1 LNITFHGIS
10 FVLTN
15 LNVSNYPLQV
25 KRKSKGYLII
35 LYFFKKKVKVFN
47 FLKGKKMKLMQKTV
61 WAITPEML
69 STMIAIAHQTNRT
82 PEAIAK
88 EMGRDMKNTY
98 AVSTRGGVAVIPV
111 TGPLFRH
118 ANLLTAICGATSYE
132 LLAQDFNKA
141 LNDPNI
147 SAILFDVDSPGGEVN
162 GCSELADM
170 IYNARGKKPIIA
182 YASGSCCSGA
192 YWIASACD
200 KIMAADTA
208 ILGSIGVV
216 SIFEKEDEKK
226 TIEIVSSQSPNKR
239 PDVETEEGKAKI
251 QAHIDALAEV
261 FINKVALHRD
271 ISPKNVIENFGGGDV
286 FVGQNAVRIGLADSL
301 ASFEAIISDLNTQ
314 STEKSFMNDTLEK
327 TSVDIKAQERE
338 RMSQVLSAENVKG
351 KEATAQALL
360 AKTDLS
366 ASDILAILETV
377 PVAKQTN
384 ALDVAMAQ
392 IKNPATTP
400 SAEDKEETPEDVAN
414 RIASYTIGG

>member
-1 LNITFHGIS
+1 
-10 FVLTN
+10 
-15 LNVSNYPLQV
+15 
-25 KRKSKGYLII
+25 
-35 LYFFKKKVKVFN
+35 
-47 FLKGKKMKLMQKTV
+47 MKLMQKTV

-69 STMIAIAHQTNRT
+69 STMISIAHQTNKS

-118 ANLLTAICGATSYE
+118 ANLLTAVCGATSYE

-141 LNDPNI
+141 LNDPKI

-170 IYNARGKKPIIA
+170 IYNARGKKPILA

-392 IKNPATTP
+392 IKNPAITP

-414 RIASYTIGG
+414 HLHYFVHVECPQYIEDL